1 MTFKNKTIAT
11 LLASLGGTLGLH
23 RFYLHGAKRLLPWL
37 YPLFAWTLV
46 PTFIGFI
53 EALRFALTPDD
64 QRNIANGLQPML
76 KDIRVCLDR
85 VNAQQI
91 DPAVIAR
98 FEPNGRLSGMKID
111 AGGYDDIQCVKEL
124 RSSPSQLTISR
135 AASVRCEYRCVK

>member
-1 MTFKNKTIAT
+1 MRPMTFKNKTIAT

-64 QRNIANGLQPML
+64 KWDAKWNAASSRKNRSGWLVIIVAALTLLGSMVLLMTMISFGL
-76 KDIRVCLDR
+76 
-85 VNAQQI
+85 
-91 DPAVIAR
+91 
-98 FEPNGRLSGMKID
+98 GRYYGADESFVSG
-111 AGGYDDIQCVKEL
+111 V
-124 RSSPSQLTISR
+124 RR
-135 AASVRCEYRCVK
+135 AAIG

>member
-23 RFYLHGAKRLLPWL
+23 RFYLHGARRLLPWL

-64 QRNIANGLQPML
+64 KWDAKWNAASSQKNRSGWLVIIVAALTLLGSMVLLMTMISFGL
-76 KDIRVCLDR
+76 
-85 VNAQQI
+85 
-91 DPAVIAR
+91 
-98 FEPNGRLSGMKID
+98 GRYYGADESFVSG
-111 AGGYDDIQCVKEL
+111 VH
-124 RSSPSQLTISR
+124 R
-135 AASVRCEYRCVK
+135 AAIG

>member
-23 RFYLHGAKRLLPWL
+23 RFYLHGARRLLPWL

-64 QRNIANGLQPML
+64 KWDAKWNAASSRKNRSGWLVIIVAALTLLGSMVLLMTMISFGL
-76 KDIRVCLDR
+76 
-85 VNAQQI
+85 
-91 DPAVIAR
+91 
-98 FEPNGRLSGMKID
+98 GRYYGADESFVSG
-111 AGGYDDIQCVKEL
+111 V
-124 RSSPSQLTISR
+124 RR
-135 AASVRCEYRCVK
+135 AAIG